1 MDPSSQTTIIPH
13 NQQPLVT
20 RTYPSEAELGDV
32 LVRASLA
39 QKAWARVPLKDR
51 LAIGT
56 KFLVC
61 THPLRYLIQ
70 LRGRVM
76 AIRTSSRR

>member
-32 LVRASLA
+32 LARATLA

-61 THPLRYLIQ
+61 THSL
-70 LRGRVM
+70 
-76 AIRTSSRR
+76 TSSHPAEG